1 MINQKIPANFP
12 YSSHYAE
19 VYGSRMHYIE
29 QGHGDPIL
37 FLHGVPTSS
46 YLWRNIIPHLSP
58 LGRCIAVDLIGMGK
72 SDKPN
77 IDYTIFD
84 HIKYVEKFIEVM
96 NLKRVTLVMHDWG
109 SILGFNYAMK
119 HEENCKG
126 LIFYEAYVRPLTEED
141 MSLPYREQLFI
152 LQEQENKKEMDGQH
166 FVDTVLPQGMLRAF
180 SAEEMQHYRQPF
192 IGKEADKPLHQYL
205 RDLPRGDGQSKLDKL
220 VAEYSEKLTRSNLP
234 KLMLYS
240 LPGFITTMETA
251 MWAKKNLPRLEIA
264 DIGESLHYAQETD
277 PFMMGE
283 TMSIWLQGVEQ
294 SLQAE
299 K

>member
-1 MINQKIPANFP
+1 MRNQKVPTNFP
-12 YSSHYAE
+12 YPAHYVD

-37 FLHGVPTSS
+37 FLHGIPTSS
-46 YLWRNIIPHLSP
+46 YLWRNIIPHLST

-72 SDKPN
+72 SDKPD
-77 IDYTIFD
+77 IEYTIFD

-109 SILGFNYAMK
+109 SIMGFNYAMK
-119 HEENCKG
+119 NEKNCKG
-126 LIFYEAYVRPLTEED
+126 LIFYEAYLRPVTKED
-141 MSLPYREQLFI
+141 MSLPYQEQLFN
-152 LQEQENKKEMDGQH
+152 LQEQENKKIMDGQH
-166 FVDTVLPQGMLRAF
+166 FVDTVLPQGMARTL
-180 SAEEMQHYRQPF
+180 SPEEMQQYREPF
-192 IGKEADKPLHQYL
+192 LAKGADKPLHQYL
-205 RDLPRGDGQSKLDKL
+205 RELPRGDGQSKVDKL
-220 VAEYSEKLTRSNLP
+220 IAENSEKLTQSYLP

-264 DIGESLHYAQETD
+264 DIGESMHYAQETD
-277 PFMMGE
+277 PFVMGE
-283 TMSIWLQGVEQ
+283 TISIWMQGIEQ
-294 SLQAE
+294 LMQAE